1 MVRYP
6 ALLLAVL
13 LAAFSLPFQASASA
27 SKATIA
33 VPVELRGSPASMK
46 RQNAVAVQAEL
57 PFAKSFE
64 DIERMIE
71 EGHLVRL
78 LGDEHYELRGGLR
91 SDAARPEMRLFVE
104 RLAEEYFAATGE
116 KLVVTSL
123 TRPVSSQPANA
134 HALSVHPTGL
144 ALDLRISQTAASRQ
158 WIERRL
164 LGMERQGLLDAT
176 REKHPPHYH
185 IALFPEAY
193 LAYVEGLIGAEALAA
208 ALSGEPEA
216 IPEPHAE
223 IEIVPVVEEAAPPAR
238 RWRWSFV
245 AGLFNRLR

>member
-1 MVRYP
+1 
-6 ALLLAVL
+6 
-13 LAAFSLPFQASASA
+13 
-27 SKATIA
+27 
-33 VPVELRGSPASMK
+33 MK
-46 RQNAVAVQAEL
+46 RQNAVAVQAGL

-64 DIERMIE
+64 DIERMIA

-78 LGDEHYELRGGLR
+78 LGDDHYELRDGLS

-104 RLAEEYFAATGE
+104 RLAEEYFGATGE

-123 TRPVSSQPANA
+123 TRPASSQPSNA

-144 ALDLRISQTAASRQ
+144 ALDLRISQVAASRQ

-164 LGMERQGLLDAT
+164 LEMEKEGLLDVT

-185 IALFPEAY
+185 IALFPDAY
-193 LAYVEGLIGAEALAA
+193 LAYVEGAIGAEALAA

-216 IPEPHAE
+216 EAEVTPEAE
-223 IEIVPVVEEAAPPAR
+223 VELPPVAEEAAPPAR